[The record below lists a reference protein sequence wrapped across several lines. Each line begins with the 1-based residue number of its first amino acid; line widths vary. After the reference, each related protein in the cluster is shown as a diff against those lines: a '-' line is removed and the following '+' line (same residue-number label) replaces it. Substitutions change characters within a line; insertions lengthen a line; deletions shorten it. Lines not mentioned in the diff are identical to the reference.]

1 MIDSGTL
8 ARLVALGRQKG
19 QVTNQ
24 DLEEALPIDAMSAE
38 DIALVVVHLEEAGVS
53 VDLDENLLVQASPS
67 APLQSRS
74 AEILLAANDPG
85 SPPAIRSDRTLS
97 IGEVPPSRD
106 DATVKRQDGFGAHR
120 AVTIVIIVVL
130 LLGIV
135 ALALGS

>member
-1 MIDSGTL
+1 VIDSGTL

-53 VDLDENLLVQASPS
+53 VDLDENLLAQASPS
-67 APLQSRS
+67 APLQSNP
-74 AEILLAANDPG
+74 AAILLAANDPG
-85 SPPAIRSDRTLS
+85 SPPPIRSDTTLS
-97 IGEVPPSRD
+97 VSEVPPSQD
-106 DATVKRQDGFGAHR
+106 DATVKRQGGFGAHT
-120 AVTIVIIVVL
+120 AITVAIILIL
-130 LLGIV
+130 LLGVV

>member
-24 DLEEALPIDAMSAE
+24 DLEEALPIDTMSAE
-38 DIALVVVHLEEAGVS
+38 DIALVVVHLEEAGII
-53 VDLDENLLVQASPS
+53 VDLEEDLLAQVAPT
-67 APLQSRS
+67 APLQSS
-74 AEILLAANDPG
+74 PAEILLAANDPG
-85 SPPAIRSDRTLS
+85 SPPPIRSDRTLS
-97 IGEVPPSRD
+97 LGEVPPSQD
-106 DATVKRQDGFGAHR
+106 DATVKRQGGLGAHR
-120 AVTIVIIVVL
+120 AVTIAIILVL